1 MRLLFSTSTSPS
13 LPRPLP
19 LPFTPNDDAV
29 FDREII
35 LEGDSE
41 DALALADPDPVDVR
55 KYLEEVSAPDALW
68 D

>member
-1 MRLLFSTSTSPS
+1 MRLLFSTSTSIS

-19 LPFTPNDDAV
+19 FTPDDGAV
-29 FDREII
+29 SDREII

-41 DALALADPDPVDVR
+41 DALAGPDLDPVDVR
-55 KYLEEVSAPDALW
+55 KYLDGVSALDAALLC